1 MSIKV
6 HRQVYTQ
13 LHILIVPNND
23 CIEVII
29 NLPNDW
35 VSALNKFISQ
45 NFGGKPSLILIF
57 VPSIS
62 DPSVNLQDRF

>member
-6 HRQVYTQ
+6 HRQAYTQ

-29 NLPNDW
+29 QLYLMTGFLHLQNLFHR
-35 VSALNKFISQ
+35 VL
-45 NFGGKPSLILIF
+45 GGEALILIF
-57 VPSIS
+57 VPSLS
-62 DPSVNLQDRF
+62 DPSVNLCDRF